1 MRKALEQS
9 NAHMIDRKEAPVKAL
24 VLDKPGSFDDLH
36 VADIPTPEPGPGD
49 VRIRVAAC
57 GLNPVDYKL
66 MGGGH
71 PAWTY
76 PFVLG
81 LDGAGVIDAVGEG
94 VSGWQVGERVFYHGN
109 LSRPGALAEYAITAA
124 YGIARVPDGV
134 SLLNAA
140 ALPCAGLTAYQAVF
154 RKLHLRAGQIV
165 LVHGGSGGVGGFGVQ
180 LVKHAG
186 ATVIT
191 TCSPRHADYV
201 KTLGADHV
209 LDYHADITPRV
220 MDISDGCGVDAVIDV
235 VGHESATQA
244 LDLLAFGS
252 GLVCVEALP
261 DFSRW
266 RMFDRAI
273 SVHEIFLGGAHFSEN
288 PRAKADLGRMAGELV
303 ALVAGGY
310 VQPMVTES
318 VRLNAVPDAL
328 RRLKDGRVRGKIVAA
343 VG

>member
-1 MRKALEQS
+1 M
-9 NAHMIDRKEAPVKAL
+9 KAL
-24 VLDKPGSFDDLH
+24 VLDKPGSFDYLH
-36 VADIPTPEPGPGD
+36 MADISAPEPGPGD

-81 LDGAGVIDAVGEG
+81 LDGAGVIDAVGDG
-94 VSGWQVGERVFYHGN
+94 VSGWQAGERVFYHGN
-109 LSRPGALAEYAITAA
+109 LARPGALADYAITAA

-134 SLLNAA
+134 SMVDAA

-154 RKLHLRAGQIV
+154 RKLHVRSGQIV
-165 LVHGGSGGVGGFGVQ
+165 LAHGGSGGVGGFGVQ
-180 LVKHAG
+180 LAKTVG

-201 KTLGADHV
+201 KTLGADHA

-220 MDISDGCGVDAVIDV
+220 MEISDGCGVDAVIDV
-235 VGHESATQA
+235 VGRESATRA
-244 LDLLAFGS
+244 LDLLAFGG

-261 DFSRW
+261 DLSRW
-266 RMFDRAI
+266 HMYERAI
-273 SVHEIFLGGAHFSEN
+273 SVHEVFLGGAHSSGN
-288 PRAKADLGRMAGELV
+288 PRAQADLGRMAGELV

-310 VQPMVTES
+310 VQPMVTET
-318 VRLNAVPDAL
+318 VALNAVPDAL
-328 RRLKDGRVRGKIVAA
+328 RRLKEGRVRGKMVAA

>member
-1 MRKALEQS
+1 M
-9 NAHMIDRKEAPVKAL
+9 KAL

-36 VADIPTPEPGPGD
+36 MADSPAPAPGPGD
-49 VRIRVAAC
+49 VRVRVAAC

-66 MGGGH
+66 TGGGH
-71 PAWTY
+71 PAWKY

-94 VSGWQVGERVFYHGN
+94 VSGWQVGDRVLYHGD

-134 SLLNAA
+134 SLVDAA

-154 RKLHLRAGQIV
+154 RKLHMRAGQIV

-180 LVKHAG
+180 LAKYVG

-191 TCSPRHADYV
+191 TCSPRHAEYV
-201 KTLGADHV
+201 KTLGADYA
-209 LDYHADITPRV
+209 LDYHTDITPRV
-220 MDISDGCGVDAVIDV
+220 MAITEGCGVDAVIDV
-235 VGHESATQA
+235 VGRESATQA
-244 LDLLAFGS
+244 LDLLAFGG

-266 RMFDRAI
+266 HMYDKAI
-273 SVHEIFLGGAHFSEN
+273 SVHEIFLGGAHSSGN
-288 PRAKADLGRMAGELV
+288 PRAQADLGRMAGELA
-303 ALVAGGY
+303 ALVAGGH
-310 VQPMVTES
+310 VQAMVTET
-318 VRLNAVPDAL
+318 VALDAVPDAL
-328 RRLKDGRVRGKIVAA
+328 RRLKEGSVRGKIVAA